1 MTLFRILGKINL
13 NTIQQQNRIPL
24 SIELLQFGKT
34 RLDQFKQSLKSEQRE
49 KPGSRIEA
57 AYAIQSEI
65 HELRITQGDQLI
77 GYKVGCVSETIQES
91 LNIREPVFG
100 RLYASEC
107 FDTGTT
113 FPLNQFNHLAIE
125 GELAIRLNSQVENDD
140 GQDFG
145 TMDIIHSVFPVIELH
160 HFPFEQTPS
169 AADLVALN
177 AIHAGFVHDQD
188 FAGNKKF
195 PDRFSIRANGSSLA
209 QLSGEIL
216 FETLDKSLRWLAG
229 SLAMQG
235 LQMRESQFI
244 LCGSVAN
251 LFPLPE
257 GGHVE
262 VVTDSCGFVECIA
275 RENVD

>member
-1 MTLFRILGKINL
+1 MNTL
-13 NTIQQQNRIPL
+13 QQQNRLSL
-24 SIELLQFGKT
+24 SIEWLPFGKT
-34 RLDQFKQSLKSEQRE
+34 KLDQLKQSLKSEQRKNTDSLVE
-49 KPGSRIEA
+49 

-65 HELRITQGDQLI
+65 HELRITEGDQLI

-113 FPLNQFNHLAIE
+113 FPLNQFNNLAIE
-125 GELAIRLNSQVENDD
+125 GELAVRLNSQVEND
-140 GQDFG
+140 GGREFS
-145 TMDIIHSVFPVIELH
+145 TTDIIHSVFPVIELH

-169 AADLVALN
+169 ALDLVALN

-188 FAGNKKF
+188 LASNKNF
-195 PDRFSIRANGSSLA
+195 PDRFSISANGNSLA
-209 QLSGEIL
+209 DLSGEIL

-235 LQMRESQFI
+235 LQMRENQFI

-251 LFPLPE
+251 LFPLPK
-257 GGHVE
+257 GGQVE
-262 VVTDSCGFVECIA
+262 VVTDSCGFVECTA
-275 RENVD
+275 RGNVD

>member
-1 MTLFRILGKINL
+1 MNTL
-13 NTIQQQNRIPL
+13 QQQNRIPL

-34 RLDQFKQSLKSEQRE
+34 KLDQLKQSLKSEQR
-49 KPGSRIEA
+49 KNTDSPIEA

-65 HELRITQGDQLI
+65 HELRINQGDQLI
-77 GYKVGCVSETIQES
+77 GYKVGCVSETIQDS

-100 RLYASEC
+100 RLCASEC

-113 FPLNQFNHLAIE
+113 FPLDQFNNLAIE
-125 GELAIRLNSQVENDD
+125 GELAVRLNPQVENDD
-140 GQDFG
+140 GREFS
-145 TMDIIHSVFPVIELH
+145 TTDIIHSVFPVIELH
-160 HFPFEQTPS
+160 HFPFQQIPT
-169 AADLVALN
+169 AVDLVALN
-177 AIHAGFVHDQD
+177 AIHAGFVHDQNL
-188 FAGNKKF
+188 ASNQKF

-209 QLSGEIL
+209 ELSGEIL
-216 FETLDKSLRWLAG
+216 FETFDKSLRWLAR

-235 LQMRESQFI
+235 LQMRENQII

-275 RENVD
+275 RENID